1 MVLFDNPAVKCHLVR
16 KLGKYC
22 IDRRG
27 LETSLFKIFSNVNGV
42 HQPQRAIRAKRI
54 VACRIDVLRLCVLF
68 SPVLVSRSDWLI
80 ESLS

>member
-27 LETSLFKIFSNVNGV
+27 LVTSSFKIFRNVNGA
-42 HQPQRAIRAKRI
+42 HQMQRATRAKWSLRAEETFCAYEYFS
-54 VACRIDVLRLCVLF
+54 VPSSFHVL
-68 SPVLVSRSDWLI
+68 I
-80 ESLS
+80 G